1 VESANLWYPRLN
13 SYKLL
18 SRPVIDEMEQPA
30 EMSDARR
37 RYEFKKTL
45 EKLEAKQGS
54 GTELI
59 SLYIPP
65 DKQIH
70 DVTSQLRD
78 EFGQCAN
85 IKSKQTRTNVQSAIS
100 SILSR
105 LKYYKNPPENGIAV
119 FCGTI
124 QLGGDRS
131 DLECTIIE
139 PPEPLNLYMYRC
151 SSNFELEPLKEM
163 LEEKN
168 VFGLLVLDRREAYWG
183 FLRGNRIEAIG
194 GATSTVPGKQRKGG
208 QSSVRFQRL
217 REIAINEF
225 YTKIGER
232 ASAIFL
238 AEKEFFERFRGVLI
252 GGPSPT
258 KEEFE
263 AGQYLHHEIQ
273 KRIIGL
279 FDVAYTNESGLAEL
293 VDAAKDALK
302 GMEVVKE
309 KEVMN
314 RFLKELVKDNGLS
327 SYGEES
333 VRKNLELG
341 AVDILILSS
350 RLRKSRVTI
359 TCQNCGH
366 SEERTIALEPGKTV
380 EDILAH
386 TCSICTAPLVVDS
399 EVDIVEELTRQAD
412 LTSTRVEIISDDFE
426 EGAILY
432 NAFGGIAAILRYRT
446 GY

>member
-1 VESANLWYPRLN
+1 MTETVEM
-13 SYKLL
+13 
-18 SRPVIDEMEQPA
+18 D
-30 EMSDARR
+30 DARK

-45 EKLEAKQGS
+45 EKLESKQGS

-59 SLYIPP
+59 TIYIPP

-70 DVTSQLRD
+70 DVTAQLRD
-78 EFGQCAN
+78 EFGQCSN

-105 LKYYKNPPENGIAV
+105 LRYYKNPPPNGMAV
-119 FCGTI
+119 FCGTV
-124 QLGGDRS
+124 QLGGDRTS
-131 DLECTIIE
+131 LDCTIIE

-151 SSNFELEPLKEM
+151 SSNFELEPLREM

-168 VFGLLVLDRREAYWG
+168 IYGLLVLDRREAYWG
-183 FLRGNRIEAIG
+183 FLRGNRIDPVG
-194 GATSTVPGKQRKGG
+194 GVTSTVPGKQRKGG

-232 ASAIFL
+232 SSAIFL
-238 AEKEFFERFRGVLI
+238 AEKDFFERFKGVLI

-263 AGQYLHHEIQ
+263 AGEYFHHEVQ

-279 FDVAYTNESGLAEL
+279 FDVAYTNEDGLAEL

-302 GMEVVKE
+302 GMEVVRE
-309 KEVMN
+309 KEYMN
-314 RFLKELVKDNGLS
+314 RFLKELVQEDSLAA
-327 SYGEES
+327 YGEDS

-341 AVDILILSS
+341 AVDVLLLSS
-350 RLRKSRVTI
+350 SLRKSRVRI
-359 TCQNCGH
+359 KCQNCGH
-366 SEERTIALEPGKTV
+366 SEEHTIHLEPGKTI
-380 EDILAH
+380 EDIIPH
-386 TCSICTAPLVVDS
+386 TCRKCTAPLVVDE
-399 EVDIVEELTRQAD
+399 EVDIIEELTRLAD
-412 LTSTRVEIISDDFE
+412 QSSTKVEIISNDFE
-426 EGAILY
+426 EGSILFS
-432 NAFGGIAAILRYRT
+432 AFGGIAAILRYRT
-446 GY
+446 GL

>member
-1 VESANLWYPRLN
+1 MTETQEM
-13 SYKLL
+13 
-18 SRPVIDEMEQPA
+18 DEG
-30 EMSDARR
+30 RR
-37 RYEFKKTL
+37 KYEFKKTL
-45 EKLEAKQGS
+45 EKLQSKQGS

-70 DVTSQLRD
+70 DVVAQLRD

-100 SILSR
+100 SILAR
-105 LKYYKNPPENGIAV
+105 LKYYKTPPPNGMAI

-124 QLGGDRS
+124 QLQGDRT

-151 SSNFELEPLKEM
+151 SSVFELEPLQQM

-168 VFGLLVLDRREAYWG
+168 VYGLLVLDRREAYWG
-183 FLRGNRIEAIG
+183 FLRGNRIEPVG
-194 GATSTVPGKQRKGG
+194 GVTSTVPGKQRKGG

-217 REIAINEF
+217 REIAIHEF

-238 AEKEFFERFRGVLI
+238 AEKDFFERFRGVLI

-293 VDAAKDALK
+293 VDAARDALK
-302 GMEVVKE
+302 GVEVIKE
-309 KEVMN
+309 KELMN
-314 RFLKELVKDNGLS
+314 RFLKELVKENGLAA
-327 SYGEES
+327 YGEES
-333 VRKNLELG
+333 VRKNLATG
-341 AVDILILSS
+341 SVDTLLLSAS
-350 RLRKSRVTI
+350 LRKSRVKVR
-359 TCQNCGH
+359 CQACGH
-366 SEERTIALEPGKTV
+366 AEERTVQLEPGKTIA
-380 EDILAH
+380 DILSSQ
-386 TCSICTAPLVVDS
+386 TCRACGGPLIVD
-399 EVDIVEELTRQAD
+399 EETDIIEELTRLAD
-412 LTSTRVEIISDDFE
+412 QTSTRVQIISDDFE
-426 EGAILY
+426 EGSMLY
-432 NAFGGIAAILRYRT
+432 SAFGGIAAILRYRT